1 MRINKTLGNVL
12 KFVFFLGLG
21 IFLVWLITHKLTP
34 GQWRRIR
41 EAFRDARYWYLVPGC
56 LIGCAGF
63 LLRGLRWRLLIM
75 PLGYKTGVFT
85 IFSAVMIGYIANL
98 AVPRLGE
105 ITRCGMISRYE
116 RLPVNKVIG
125 TMVTERT
132 TDVLC
137 LILIMAFTVLT
148 QIRLVGHFFYVN
160 VTRKI
165 LAFFTDGDPTHHL
178 LIGGTLV
185 AAVAAIWLVLRLCR
199 HARWRRH
206 LHLALRGVRAGIL
219 SVKRM
224 RQKKLF
230 ILYTLLIWV
239 TYLSMI
245 YFGFL
250 CFSATSTLGLWP
262 SLSVLSFGSVGM
274 IITQGGIGAY
284 QLIVQKVLLLY
295 GVAEIYGFAF
305 GWLSWLAQTLL
316 VLVVGFICVVS
327 LPFLKRRQITPLI
340 AARKGKQD

>member
-1 MRINKTLGNVL
+1 MQINKSLGRAL

-34 GQWRRIR
+34 GQWHRIR
-41 EAFRDARYWYLVPGC
+41 DAFRGGHYWFLVPGC

-63 LLRGLRWRLLIM
+63 LLRALRWRLLIM

-85 IFSAVMIGYIANL
+85 IFCAVMIGYIANL

-105 ITRCGMISRYE
+105 VTRCGMISRYE

-132 TDVLC
+132 TDLAC
-137 LILIMAFTVLT
+137 LVLIMAFTVLT
-148 QIRLVGHFFYVN
+148 QISLVGHFFYVN
-160 VTRKI
+160 VTQKI
-165 LAFFTDGDPTHHL
+165 LAFFNDGDLSHHL
-178 LIGGTLV
+178 LVVGAIVLV
-185 AAVAAIWLVLRLCR
+185 VGAVWLVLRLCR
-199 HARWRRH
+199 HTRWRRR
-206 LHLALRGVRAGIL
+206 LHLALRGVKAGIL

-224 RQKKLF
+224 KQKKLF
-230 ILYTLLIWV
+230 ILYTVLIWI

-250 CFSATSTLGLWP
+250 CFSATSALGLWP

-295 GVAEIYGFAF
+295 GVAEAYGFAF

-316 VLVVGFICVVS
+316 VLVVGFICVAS
-327 LPFLKRRQITPLI
+327 LPFLKRRQVGTLVAVRQAKHP
-340 AARKGKQD
+340 